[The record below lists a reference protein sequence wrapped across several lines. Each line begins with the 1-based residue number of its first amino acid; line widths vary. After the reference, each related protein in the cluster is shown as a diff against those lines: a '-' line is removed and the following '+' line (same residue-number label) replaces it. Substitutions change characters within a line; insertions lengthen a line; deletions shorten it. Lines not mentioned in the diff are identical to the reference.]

1 MYRGRFIH
9 GFAPVVTA
17 YYLRHFLVHKQPM
30 NQADQQKKQRPAPT
44 RIRRWLVGSI
54 VTLLLLPAVAILI
67 VPRFID
73 SGSVKGK
80 IQAAVTEQTGG
91 LIDYQGIGFS
101 IFPRPAIEL
110 RQASLSIPDL
120 AEGTVAT
127 LRIAPKLS
135 PLLSGNLQLA
145 RLELESPQIN
155 LKLPE
160 KKPEDSRIQ
169 PDAAAERGKSLSL
182 AIAPLGRVIAGLE
195 LQVNNARLGITRS
208 EQKLMDIKGLNLR
221 SGLSMTALDSARA
234 SLQLNLDELSIFGND
249 RQETVKGLILNG
261 SVEIA
266 GDSRTM
272 VKLDRLAVT
281 EPALEL
287 TGDLAMAP
295 PATPAITLNLSG
307 SNLDVDA
314 IRKTALAVAGDTTPI
329 KQIFDYLRGG
339 RVSRISFTSHGE
351 NPSDLGKLNN
361 ILIKGQLQD
370 GKISISR
377 INLDLTEVSGEV
389 VISQGIL
396 QGTGLSAR
404 LDQSTGREGSLQIGL
419 TRENDLFQLELMVRA
434 DLAQTQGILQRLVRA
449 PAFTAEL
456 EKIARLQGTA
466 HGKLTLGDS
475 LHAVGAKVE
484 VNEVNLSAE
493 YQRVPLPIT
502 IAGGRLTFEKQMLG
516 LDNLSG
522 SLGQSQFA
530 DLSCRFL
537 WEKDLSFNIDSGRL
551 DLAMAEFYPWLASLE
566 GLRAK
571 LQKVKQVT
579 GQLVV
584 SSIDFQGE
592 VARPS
597 DWQYAAT
604 GTVKDLLVDT
614 TLLPNSTTLA
624 SGGFTIDRQQLTL
637 ENIKTSS
644 GDAALTLS
652 GSIHGF
658 PQRLG
663 RLDLSLDGTMGPQSV
678 EWLSDTLKVPK
689 AYAIHAPLSINNAQ
703 LTWQANAAASFKG
716 LVSIDKGP
724 AINADVEYQPGQLQV
739 NRLHIK
745 DQYSDATLVFAVNEA
760 QHDYRFIGNL
770 QHETLQSLFVDPQ
783 SGSGRLAGDFAVTVP
798 QSGES
803 KATTKGQLNG
813 EKLPIIL
820 PSGDFAYIEEMS
832 LNADGSQAKVD
843 ISRLTWK
850 NLVWEPVNG
859 TISFKHDRVD
869 IGLNEAKLCG
879 VNSLGQFSFAG
890 DEGSIDLT
898 LTGKG
903 LDVATSYA
911 CLTEGRVKATG
922 RLDFSS
928 RVTTKGKRADLVK
941 NLKGPLQITL
951 RNGVIEQD
959 KFVARILEVLN
970 VTEIV
975 KGRLPDLSTT
985 GFAYTTM
992 TLQGEFKN
1000 GKLLVQK
1007 YFMDGETLNLI
1018 GKGEI
1023 DLVEKTLEIQLLA
1036 APFKTVDTIIKYLPG
1051 VNYLLGGSLIAIP
1064 ISITGNLDDPQ
1075 VTIMSVSAVGS
1086 SLYDLAERTIT
1097 SPFKLLEAIN
1107 PWGK

>member
-1 MYRGRFIH
+1 M
-9 GFAPVVTA
+9 TE
-17 YYLRHFLVHKQPM
+17 
-30 NQADQQKKQRPAPT
+30 ADQQKKQRPAPT
-44 RIRRWLVGSI
+44 RIRRWLVGGI
-54 VTLLLLPAVAILI
+54 VTLVLLPAVATLI

-73 SGSVKGK
+73 SGSVKRK

-91 LIDYQGIGFS
+91 QVDYQGLGFAF
-101 IFPRPAIEL
+101 FPRPAIEL
-110 RQASLSIPDL
+110 RQASLSIPGM
-120 AEGTVAT
+120 AEGMVAA
-127 LRIAPKLS
+127 LRIAPKLAS
-135 PLLSGNLQLA
+135 LLTGDLQLA
-145 RLELESPQIN
+145 RLELDSPQIN
-155 LKLPE
+155 LQLPG
-160 KKPEDSRIQ
+160 KKPEDTPAQ
-169 PDAAAERGKSLSL
+169 PDASAKPGKSLSL
-182 AIAPLGRVIAGLE
+182 AIAPLVRAIAGLE
-195 LQVNNARLGITRS
+195 LQVNNAQLGIARS
-208 EQKLMDIKGLNLR
+208 EQKLIDIKGLNLR

-234 SLQLNLDELSIFGND
+234 SLQLNLDELSIFVND
-249 RQETVKGLILNG
+249 RQETVKGLTVNG

-266 GDSRTM
+266 GDTRAK
-272 VKLDRLAVT
+272 VQLDRLALT

-314 IRKTALAVAGDTTPI
+314 IRKTALALAGDTTPI

-339 RVSRISFTSHGE
+339 KVSRISFTSHGKS
-351 NPSDLGKLNN
+351 PSDLGKLNN
-361 ILIKGQLQD
+361 IVIKGQLQE
-370 GKISISR
+370 GKISIPR
-377 INLDLTEVSGEV
+377 IDLHLTEVFGEV

-404 LDQSTGREGSLQIGL
+404 LDQSTGRDGSLQIGL
-419 TRENDLFQLELMVRA
+419 TRDNDLFQLQLMVRA

-456 EKIARLQGTA
+456 VKITKLQGTA

-475 LHAVGAKVE
+475 LHAIGAKVE
-484 VNEVNLSAE
+484 VSEVTLSAD

-502 IAGGRLTFEKQMLG
+502 IAGGRITFEKQMLG

-537 WEKDLSFNIDSGRL
+537 WEKDLFLNIDSGRF
-551 DLAMAEFYPWLASLE
+551 DLAMAEFFPWLASQE
-566 GLRAK
+566 GLRDK
-571 LQKVKQVT
+571 LQKVTQVT
-579 GQLVV
+579 GLVAI
-584 SSIDFQGE
+584 SAIDFQGE

-597 DWQYAAT
+597 GWQYAAT
-604 GTVKDLLVDT
+604 GMVKDLLVDT

-624 SGGFTIDRQQLTL
+624 SGGFAIDRQKLTL
-637 ENIKTSS
+637 EKIKTLS

-663 RLDLSLDGTMGPQSV
+663 RIDLSLDGSMGPQSV

-689 AYAIHAPLSINNAQ
+689 AYAIHAPLSINKAQ
-703 LTWQANAAASFKG
+703 LAWQANATTSFRG
-716 LVSIDKGP
+716 LISIDKGP
-724 AINADVEYQPGQLQV
+724 AIDADVEYQPGQLQV

-770 QHETLQSLFVDPQ
+770 QHETLQTLFVDPQ

-798 QSGES
+798 QSGDS
-803 KATTKGQLNG
+803 KATTKGQLIG
-813 EKLPIIL
+813 ERLPIIL
-820 PSGDFAYIEEMS
+820 PSRDFAYLEEMS
-832 LNADGSQAKVD
+832 LNADGSQVKVD

-850 NLVWEPVNG
+850 NLIWEPVNG
-859 TISFKHDRVD
+859 TVSFQHDRVD
-869 IGLNEAKLCG
+869 IGINEAKMCG
-879 VNSLGQFSFAG
+879 INSLGQFSFAG
-890 DEGSIDLT
+890 DEYSLDQT
-898 LTGKG
+898 LTGKD

-928 RVTTKGKRADLVK
+928 RVTAKGKRAELVK

-985 GFAYTTM
+985 GFAYRTM

-1000 GKLLVQK
+1000 GKLQVQK

-1023 DLVEKTLEIQLLA
+1023 DLAEKTLEIQLLA

-1064 ISITGNLDDPQ
+1064 ISITGTLDDPQ

-1086 SLYDLAERTIT
+1086 SLYDLAKRTIT
-1097 SPFKLLEAIN
+1097 SPFKLLETIN
-1107 PWGK
+1107 PWAKQNGK